1 MAENTK
7 PTAKKLRLNI
17 IDFLVII
24 VILGAVVGIAL
35 RMGVVERV
43 TNQSNVEAARIS
55 FLIQD
60 VQEASADY
68 FRIDDVFTAKNL
80 ECEFGKLESR
90 QFMPA
95 EAFIANING
104 ELIKTHSY
112 NNRIDV
118 RGTVIGSGTFTD
130 EGFLLAGINFIAP
143 GSTVRLQSSEL
154 DVLATVTAIEKVEKS
169 S

>member
-1 MAENTK
+1 M
-7 PTAKKLRLNI
+7 R
-17 IDFLVII
+17 
-24 VILGAVVGIAL
+24 IAL

-68 FRIDDVFTAKNL
+68 FRIDD
-80 ECEFGKLESR
+80 
-90 QFMPA
+90 A